1 MAHTLNLQIPNSFS
15 DALRCK
21 GTSDTYDRT
30 ATYNRAGAGNIYNHK
45 FGSGIRFIDVTI
57 PQGATILTA
66 YLTLTA
72 QSDGSG
78 TGCRTRI
85 SAEDVDSAVLFPAT
99 KEEFDAR
106 YASHTTAVVDWD
118 DIPDWTL
125 DTEYNSPEIKTV
137 IQEIVDREG
146 WESGNKIALFW
157 EDFDDRSDALIPRK
171 AYSYD
176 NNPAKAPKLHI
187 EYIYKPTVQTN
198 AATDITADLAILHG
212 QLTDDGG
219 EPCKVRFQYGLTAAY
234 GTDTDWQTGKE
245 TSDLFEQLIQDLD
258 DETTYHFR
266 AQAQND
272 AGRSSGDDATLTTL
286 KAHVALD
293 GRYITETPPI
303 NTAYVIGKDSEGNP
317 VYGTSKDQTEID
329 LVGQRLDFDQE
340 LSIPT
345 EDEAED
351 VAEAMLEKA
360 RLSKCRGFILATPH
374 CGVELWDV
382 ISVNDSLCAQTK
394 TKYRI
399 TAISLDYEPRKN
411 KYQHK
416 LFIGAR

>member
-1 MAHTLNLQIPNSFS
+1 MAITLDLQVNHVNG

-21 GTSDTYDRT
+21 GTIDTYDRT
-30 ATYNRAGAGNIYNHK
+30 STLNRAGAGGATAHK
-45 FGSGIRFIDVTI
+45 YGSGVRFINVTI
-57 PQGATILTA
+57 PQGAKILTA
-66 YLTLTA
+66 YLTFTC
-72 QSDGSG
+72 SVSGSG
-78 TGCRTRI
+78 AGCLTRI
-85 SAEDVDSAVLFPAT
+85 SAEDADNPPLFPAT
-99 KEEFDAR
+99 AAEFDAR
-106 YASHTTAVVDWD
+106 YDNHTTAVVDWD

-137 IQEIVDREG
+137 IQEIIDREG
-146 WESGNKIALFW
+146 WSSGNKIALFW
-157 EDFDDRSDALIPRK
+157 EDFDDRSSQSPRK

-176 NNPAKAPKLHI
+176 SSSAKAPRLHI
-187 EYIYKPTVQTN
+187 EYIYIPTVQTN
-198 AATDITADLAILHG
+198 AATGITADLATLHG

-219 EPCKVRFQYGLTAAY
+219 EPCQVRFQYGLTVAY
-234 GTDTDWQTGKE
+234 GANTAWQSGKE
-245 TSDLFEQLIQDLD
+245 TGNLVEQLIQDLD
-258 DETTYHFR
+258 DAITYHFR

-272 AGRSSGDDATLTTL
+272 AGRSPGDDATFDTL
-286 KAHVALD
+286 KAQVALD

-303 NTAYVIGKDSEGNP
+303 NTAYVIGRDSDGNP

-329 LVGQRLDFDQE
+329 LVGQRLDFTQE

-360 RLSKCRGFILATPH
+360 RLSNSRGFILANPH

-382 ISVNDSLCAQTK
+382 IAVNDTLCAQAK
-394 TKYRI
+394 TRYRI
-399 TAISLDYEPRKN
+399 TAISFDYEPRRD